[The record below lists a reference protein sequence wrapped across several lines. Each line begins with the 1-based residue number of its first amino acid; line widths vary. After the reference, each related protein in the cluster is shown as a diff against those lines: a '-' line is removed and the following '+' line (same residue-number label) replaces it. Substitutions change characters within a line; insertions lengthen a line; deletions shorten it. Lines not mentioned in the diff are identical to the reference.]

1 MSSWKI
7 KHGRYW
13 MLYWCWDKWFSFGIH
28 IDFKRRETGKDKIP
42 YGPYLEIHWDKWFS
56 FGIHIDFKRRET
68 GKDKIPYG
76 PYLEI
81 HFLWFIF
88 SLGYQPYYGT
98 FNQ

>member
-13 MLYWCWDKWFSFGIH
+13 MLYWC
-28 IDFKRRETGKDKIP
+28 
-42 YGPYLEIHWDKWFS
+42 WDKWFS